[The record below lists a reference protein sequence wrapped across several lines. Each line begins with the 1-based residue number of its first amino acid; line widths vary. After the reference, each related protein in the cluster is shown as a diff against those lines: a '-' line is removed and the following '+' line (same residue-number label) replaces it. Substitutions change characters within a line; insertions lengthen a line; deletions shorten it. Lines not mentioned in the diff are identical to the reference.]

1 MALITDPGCQ
11 QGVIDYAGIIINR
24 EECKSRELYSRGIFN
39 KVDMHIHGNFH
50 SPLKEL
56 KIDIHAP

>member
-1 MALITDPGCQ
+1 MALITGPGSQ
-11 QGVIDYAGIIINR
+11 QGVIEYVGISINR

-39 KVDMHIHGNFH
+39 KVDMHINGNFH

-56 KIDIHAP
+56 KTYIHAP